1 MSAPIPQPVSV
12 DAAWASTTFL
22 PDRTPTTADTA
33 ASPWAAVVTPYRDGG
48 VFIAQYAGS
57 SAWERHPVG
66 DEIVT
71 VIDGET
77 TMTMWIDGAEAA
89 HTMGSGEMIIVPQN
103 TWHRFDTPVGVKVM
117 TVTPQPT
124 EHFVGDEPPE

>member
-1 MSAPIPQPVSV
+1 MSTPIPQPVSV

-22 PDRTPTTADTA
+22 PDRSPTTSAGG
-33 ASPWAAVVTPYRDGG
+33 WAAVVTPYRDGS
-48 VFIAQYAGS
+48 VFIAQYAGYS
-57 SAWERHPVG
+57 GWERHPVG

-89 HTMGSGEMIIVPQN
+89 HTMGSGEMIVVPQN
-103 TWHRFDTPVGVKVM
+103 TWHRFETPVGVKVM

-124 EHFVGDEPPE
+124 EHFRGETPPE